1 METNGFLF
9 CTFVHTEFWKKVVVV
24 WKNIIDVDSW
34 KIVMG
39 IRKTSGELKIFIGRE
54 Y

>member
-1 METNGFLF
+1 MDF
-9 CTFVHTEFWKKVVVV
+9 CFVLLYIRNFEKKVVVV
-24 WKNIIDVDSW
+24 VWKKIIDVDGW

-39 IRKTSGELKIFIGRE
+39 IRKTSGEFKIFIGRK